1 MVEAESRSSLGEGLG
16 MAIPDLRGI
25 PTDLDFTTKLAQRI
39 GGLSITFALFE
50 FGLNSI
56 IAVIF
61 KSMDGAQAEPQIPI
75 QLNRCRQYIRK
86 AVKKLPAL
94 APYKAELLAIEA
106 EAERIGNI
114 RHDIIHGFIGSYE
127 ATSERL
133 TFVKSQPDLE
143 TKQIHIV
150 TLREIS
156 IPTLDHTINAAAD
169 LAGRTTKLLK
179 RLVETHMTED
189 ARKEVFSEVRGKG
202 LAPFKIPE
210 K

>member
-1 MVEAESRSSLGEGLG
+1 
-16 MAIPDLRGI
+16 MAFPDLKGI
-25 PTDLDFTTKLAQRI
+25 PTNLDFTKELAQRI

-86 AVKKLPAL
+86 AVRKLPVL
-94 APYKAELLAIEA
+94 APYKAELLEIEA
-106 EAERIGNI
+106 EAKRIGDI
-114 RHDIIHGFIGSYE
+114 RHDIIHGFIGSYD
-127 ATSERL
+127 AASERL
-133 TFVKSQPDLE
+133 TFVKAQPDLE

-156 IPTLDHTINAAAD
+156 IPNLDRTIGAATN
-169 LAGRTTKLLK
+169 LATRTTYLLK
-179 RLVETHMTED
+179 RLAETHMTED
-189 ARKEVFSEVRGKG
+189 ARKEVFSEVGGKG